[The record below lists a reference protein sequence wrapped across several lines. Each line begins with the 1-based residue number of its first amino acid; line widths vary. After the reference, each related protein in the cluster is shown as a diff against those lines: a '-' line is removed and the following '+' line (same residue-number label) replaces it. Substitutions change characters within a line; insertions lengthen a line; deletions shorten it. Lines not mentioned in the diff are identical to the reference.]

1 MSKQIKYTCDNGEC
15 SRFTNN
21 IERDNWIEIGS
32 ENDTLKINNHL
43 KDRRLI
49 SVKNYYDMHFCSS
62 KCLIENFIHKDCQAV
77 P

>member
-1 MSKQIKYTCDNGEC
+1 MSKKITYTCDNGAC
-15 SRFTNN
+15 SHFTNN

-32 ENDTLKINNHL
+32 ENNTLKINNYL

-49 SVKNYYDMHFCSS
+49 SVSNYYDMHFCSS
-62 KCLIENFIHKDCQAV
+62 KCLIENFIHNDVQAV